1 MIFVFTREERGNG
14 SSERFRN
21 KICGWNEERQ
31 NVEGIRPFSKRRRAV
46 NFSISKKG
54 ANYRRA
60 SQTSFSFYTVQV
72 QTLSTTTIGFTKKS
86 HVARRFKFYSLDIQ
100 TYNNFHTRISAF
112 LTQLHSTWTLQIRYS
127 LIFFWQNTFV
137 INNNLTWCL
146 GIFKLTGVYI
156 PWI

>member
-54 ANYRRA
+54 VNYRRA

-86 HVARRFKFYSLDIQ
+86 RVARRFKFYSLDIQ

-112 LTQLHSTWTLQIRYS
+112 LTQLHSTWKLQIRYS
-127 LIFFWQNTFV
+127 LIFFSKTH
-137 INNNLTWCL
+137 L
-146 GIFKLTGVYI
+146 
-156 PWI
+156 